1 MWCGSP
7 SFLGLAVFKYW
18 EPVKSDV
25 SECHL
30 EPVMF
35 HQDTVFDLVLFF
47 LDNPIEKDQ
56 DSSVLIEERWLT
68 FNCPQ
73 V

>member
-1 MWCGSP
+1 M
-7 SFLGLAVFKYW
+7 
-18 EPVKSDV
+18 KSDV

-35 HQDTVFDLVLFF
+35 HQDTVFDLVLFL

-56 DSSVLIEERWLT
+56 DSSVLIKER
-68 FNCPQ
+68 
-73 V
+73 